1 MKLADVP
8 WVKEWL
14 DEATVFPH
22 GAHDDQVDAVS
33 LAVQMIGEYK
43 RRFYGLRR

>member
-1 MKLADVP
+1 MKLVRGNWLADF
-8 WVKEWL
+8 L

-33 LAVQMIGEYK
+33 GAVQMITEYK
-43 RRFYGLRR
+43 RKILYA